1 MITRSQ
7 ATKAR
12 KNVPVRSA
20 RSMQRLLA
28 KKQQVQEEQQ
38 LRVQAKK
45 KGRAQKQKAGL
56 GRKAKSTRSSSTAQP
71 TCRTQTSSFIQ
82 TSSSTQTSPQ
92 GQRSSSTQ
100 TSPQGQRSSSSLPGP
115 GRFAL
120 GLRCAPGYPGP
131 RGHTLPCPGT
141 PPVMV
146 PEGKEGRNDPQ
157 NGRLNPDGE
166 DLCDCLVRDCPGC
179 FEQCPTC
186 QSTKCGPL
194 CRQNRICVYEVFA
207 DNEGQVISTFSLPHA
222 K

>member
-45 KGRAQKQKAGL
+45 KGRAQKPKAGL

-71 TCRTQTSSFIQ
+71 TSSTQTSSFIKA
-82 TSSSTQTSPQ
+82 
-92 GQRSSSTQ
+92 SSSTQ

-146 PEGKEGRNDPQ
+146 PEGTEGRNDQQ

-222 K
+222 NAMY